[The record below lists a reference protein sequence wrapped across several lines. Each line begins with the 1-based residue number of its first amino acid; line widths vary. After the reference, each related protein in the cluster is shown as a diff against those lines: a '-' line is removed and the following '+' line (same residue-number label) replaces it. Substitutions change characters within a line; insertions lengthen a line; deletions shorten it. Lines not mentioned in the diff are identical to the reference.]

1 MYYLVSLLY
10 GASTSF
16 IAPIYV
22 VFLLNRGLDYKGVAL
37 LYSGAFTAWLVDS
50 LKEENRDRDL
60 SVVFGNAEVL
70 SLIVS
75 STGSLIGD

>member
-37 LYSGAFTAWLVDS
+37 IDSFFSVSIALLDYPTGGIADKYGRGRTTALAC
-50 LKEENRDRDL
+50 LFL
-60 SVVFGNAEVL
+60 G
-70 SLIVS
+70 
-75 STGSLIGD
+75 